1 MLKQRRMVA
10 EQVAGAL
17 FEAEAAIDAAIS
29 KTAALTGAMP
39 ALRKQVGASALIGQ
53 DAVERASQ
61 AIMSLA
67 EARRAIVET
76 HKELSVAQGQI
87 GLGAVRLGDT
97 GHAASRRRCSPATA
111 NRQVGRRALRTPFAP
126 PRDRRDGSFRPVALA
141 VWGPA

>member
-53 DAVERASQ
+53 DALERASQ
-61 AIMSLA
+61 AIAALA

-76 HKELSVAQGQI
+76 HKELSIVQTQI
-87 GLGAVRLGDT
+87 GLGAVTMSDPGSGNKPPSMSAEEAREQPT
-97 GHAASRRRCSPATA
+97 
-111 NRQVGRRALRTPFAP
+111 RRALR
-126 PRDRRDGSFRPVALA
+126 A
-141 VWGPA
+141 VRAA

>member
-10 EQVAGAL
+10 EQIAGAL

-29 KTAALTGAMP
+29 KTAALTGIMP
-39 ALRKQVGASALIGQ
+39 QLRREAGASALIGQ

-76 HKELSVAQGQI
+76 HKELSIVQTQI
-87 GLGAVRLGDT
+87 GLGAVMLGDP
-97 GHAASRRRCSPATA
+97 GGPKPPPAFLGVE
-111 NRQVGRRALRTPFAP
+111 QPQIGRRALRTVQA
-126 PRDRRDGSFRPVALA
+126 A
-141 VWGPA
+141 